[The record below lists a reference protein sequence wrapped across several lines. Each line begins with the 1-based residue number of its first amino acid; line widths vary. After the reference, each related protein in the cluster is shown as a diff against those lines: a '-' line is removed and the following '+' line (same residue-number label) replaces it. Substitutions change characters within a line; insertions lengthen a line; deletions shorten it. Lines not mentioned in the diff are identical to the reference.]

1 METTKEEMMMLLREL
16 QNLQQWLF
24 NSLYRIAFDINFTI
38 FEDCIGISCYA
49 CLSQDISGTSKSVY
63 IYGFDSYE
71 ENRKQLNYFV
81 KYVKE
86 ISKQGNHVGA
96 FAALCELLTIA
107 DEWNKA
113 DGFKVALCC
122 QDRFIPWF
130 KYDDA
135 TGKYVYANTAYS
147 WTYVGVRI
155 PRLSF
160 KTKDRAEQ
168 FGKQFVQ
175 LYNKIFLID

>member
-1 METTKEEMMMLLREL
+1 MNDKST
-16 QNLQQWLF
+16 
-24 NSLYRIAFDINFTI
+24 
-38 FEDCIGISCYA
+38 
-49 CLSQDISGTSKSVY
+49 ISGNQIK
-63 IYGFDSYE
+63 I
-71 ENRKQLNYFV
+71 K
-81 KYVKE
+81 
-86 ISKQGNHVGA
+86 GNHVGA

-130 KYDDA
+130 KYDEA

>member
-1 METTKEEMMMLLREL
+1 MNDKST
-16 QNLQQWLF
+16 
-24 NSLYRIAFDINFTI
+24 NSGNQIKI
-38 FEDCIGISCYA
+38 
-49 CLSQDISGTSKSVY
+49 K
-63 IYGFDSYE
+63 
-71 ENRKQLNYFV
+71 
-81 KYVKE
+81 
-86 ISKQGNHVGA
+86 GNHVGA

-135 TGKYVYANTAYS
+135 AGKCVYANTAYS